1 MSVGPAGVA
10 DLFYLLESNK
20 LGEVEEI
27 KKVFHDHFLCTKDNW
42 LVNGLFDYYL
52 STNSLRTAEV
62 LAGVRDPHDKHLLDR
77 LSDILSK
84 PGNSRQRIQALTL
97 LGHIARRQPTWLY
110 KLASHALFRDLL
122 KLLKVEADI
131 LPLMSALLLL
141 VMLLPMLP
149 AALGPYLP
157 EIFEVFGRLASYYHH
172 HQSSLLSPS
181 FTSTTAPNIIDKDHL
196 YLIHLQVGLYG
207 LFQRLYAMYPCNF
220 ISYLKQQYVQR
231 DQLATFTHTIRP
243 MLDSVRMHPSLVTA
257 SKDAEISA
265 TRWKKMEHHDI
276 VIECGRFT
284 LDKCREEILGVVNS
298 RCTPPLDQSSITCAP
313 INICGGV
320 TTTEISN
327 GEDDTFWSPSMTVP
341 PHSPAQTA
349 SLEPRSAPPTPN
361 NNRSGTSP
369 PEAAIEATPET
380 TPVKDLRKLSTRQ
393 TPLGSSAVRA
403 LNALGNG
410 TSSRPSTPTPVNPSS
425 VSGVKSADV
434 AANTHGFL
442 SNRLSKIMTD
452 RQNVLQ
458 SQKSLSNS
466 EENGRLLEMAVS
478 QNGKND
484 SWQEDQE
491 VLEIVSSHGNG
502 AVEMSKYVEAQSEGR
517 NERSTYGTLSDLS
530 QKIYQLRLY
539 SQCHFPIEDSNSNET
554 HKVKYRRAYNILHYQ
569 QEQKKKST
577 FICSIQIR
585 HSRSCPD
592 MKIQKKCY
600 SEDVTDQALM
610 GAKRR
615 EETASQTCD
624 LYPYEHLLLGM
635 LDQNSQNCSQESS
648 DSRMSPI
655 SMLDQYIE
663 ACTKTNSFSSK
674 TRPNGTRQKQKKKG
688 EEDAEED
695 GGEDDGV
702 DPTCANNQSLQL
714 MQMQLQF
721 ERQRREVHAE
731 RNRRLLGKLRDSRA
745 SQEHNLA
752 LTERLKMIEREVEEL
767 RAQLEHNKKE
777 ANQAEEQYKEAMHH
791 WQTKCVEEQRQSH
804 AFKDRLEILELEL
817 KNEQK
822 KTVEAQQ
829 QLRSVE
835 AELFNAGHQL
845 KTALKAADRGKEL
858 ECIVDTMQKKF
869 VLLGEAQLR
878 LEENTSTFSP
888 TTKQETAQ
896 IQKSCTEELNNIRR
910 QLESRSSHLEAVKA
924 RLGELENKDARKE
937 TQLLNL
943 QRLLQETK
951 EQHASE
957 LEAVES
963 KYQAQVEINLHL
975 EGRILEL
982 HGKLETATYS
992 NTSPM
997 GNPASSASPKERSP
1011 PLSTSLASSS
1021 EGSLA
1026 FIHPGAGIIMNDC
1039 CDTATGEIPNLQA
1052 MIEPIPSSS
1061 QTTSPSRF
1069 VTQRSSTPKQD

>member
-20 LGEVEEI
+20 LGEVEET

-42 LVNGLFDYYL
+42 LVNGLLDYYL
-52 STNSLRTAEV
+52 STNSSRTAEV

-84 PGNSRQRIQALTL
+84 PGNSGQRLHALTL

-122 KLLKVEADI
+122 KLLKVETDI

-172 HQSSLLSPS
+172 HQSLLSPS
-181 FTSTTAPNIIDKDHL
+181 TPFTSTTVPNVIDKDHL
-196 YLIHLQVGLYG
+196 YLIHLQVGLYS
-207 LFQRLYAMYPCNF
+207 LFHRLYAMYPCNF

-320 TTTEISN
+320 TTVENSN
-327 GEDDTFWSPSMTVP
+327 GEDDAFWSPSMTVP
-341 PHSPAQTA
+341 PHSPAQNA
-349 SLEPRSAPPTPN
+349 SHEPRSAPPTPN
-361 NNRSGTSP
+361 NNKSGTSP

-380 TPVKDLRKLSTRQ
+380 TPVKDLRKLSMRQ
-393 TPLGSSAVRA
+393 APLGSSAVRA

-410 TSSRPSTPTPVNPSS
+410 TSSRPSTPTSVN
-425 VSGVKSADV
+425 SGIKSADI
-434 AANTHGFL
+434 AGNTHGFL
-442 SNRLSKIMTD
+442 SNRLSKIMVD
-452 RQNVLQ
+452 RQHVFQ

-466 EENGRLLEMAVS
+466 EENGRLLEMAIS

-502 AVEMSKYVEAQSEGR
+502 AVEMPKYEAQSEARSER
-517 NERSTYGTLSDLS
+517 NTYGTLSHLS
-530 QKIYQLRLY
+530 QKIYLRLY
-539 SQCHFPIEDSNSNET
+539 SQCHFPIEDPNSNVT
-554 HKVKYRRAYNILHYQ
+554 HK
-569 QEQKKKST
+569 
-577 FICSIQIR
+577 IR

-592 MKIQKKCY
+592 MEMQKKCY
-600 SEDVTDQALM
+600 SEDVTDQAK
-610 GAKRR
+610 GR
-615 EETASQTCD
+615 EDTGSQTCD
-624 LYPYEHLLLGM
+624 LFPYEHLLLGM
-635 LDQNSQNCSQESS
+635 LDQNNQNFSQESS

-655 SMLDQYIE
+655 SMLDRYIE
-663 ACTKTNSFSSK
+663 ACTRTNSFSSK
-674 TRPNGTRQKQKKKG
+674 TRTNGTRQKQKKKG

-695 GGEDDGV
+695 VAEDDGI
-702 DPTCANNQSLQL
+702 DPTCANQSLQL

-721 ERQRREVHAE
+721 ERQRREIHAE
-731 RNRRLLGKLRDSRA
+731 RNRRLLGKLR
-745 SQEHNLA
+745 NLYIMR
-752 LTERLKMIEREVEEL
+752 LLTLFVLQTERLKMIEREVEEL
-767 RAQLEHNKKE
+767 KKQLELNKRE
-777 ANQAEEQYKEAMHH
+777 AHQAEEQYKETMHH

-804 AFKDRLEILELEL
+804 AFRDRLENLELEL

-822 KTVEAQQ
+822 KTTESQQ

-845 KTALKAADRGKEL
+845 KAALKAADRGKEL
-858 ECIVDTMQKKF
+858 ENIVDTMQKKF

-878 LEENTSTFSP
+878 LEENTSTLSP

-896 IQKSCTEELNNIRR
+896 IQKSCTEELNNTRR
-910 QLESRSSHLEAVKA
+910 QLESRSSHLEALKA
-924 RLGELENKDARKE
+924 RLSELENKDARKE
-937 TQLLNL
+937 TQLVNL

-963 KYQAQVEINLHL
+963 KYRAQVEINLLL

-992 NTSPM
+992 NASPI

-1061 QTTSPSRF
+1061 QTTSPLRS
-1069 VTQRSSTPKQD
+1069 VTRRSSTPKQD

>member
-1 MSVGPAGVA
+1 MSVGSAGAA
-10 DLFYLLESNK
+10 DLFSYLESNK

-27 KKVFHDHFLCTKDNW
+27 KKVLHDHFLSTKDNW
-42 LVNGLFDYYL
+42 LVIGLFDYYL

-62 LAGVRDPHDKHLLDR
+62 LAGVREPHDRHLLDR

-84 PGNSRQRIQALTL
+84 SGNSTQRVQALTL

-122 KLLKVEADI
+122 KLLKIIFLKVEADI

-172 HQSSLLSPS
+172 HHHQSSLLSSSTP
-181 FTSTTAPNIIDKDHL
+181 FNSTTAPNVIDKDHL
-196 YLIHLQVGLYG
+196 YLIHLQVGLYS
-207 LFQRLYAMYPCNF
+207 LFHRLYAMYPCNF

-257 SKDAEISA
+257 SKDAEIS
-265 TRWKKMEHHDI
+265 TNRWKKMEHHDI
-276 VIECGRFT
+276 VIECDRFT

-320 TTTEISN
+320 MTMEISN
-327 GEDDTFWSPSMTVP
+327 GEDDTFWSPSMTVS
-341 PHSPAQTA
+341 PHSPPQNT
-349 SLEPRSAPPTPN
+349 SHEPRSAPPTPN

-393 TPLGSSAVRA
+393 APIGSSAVRA

-410 TSSRPSTPTPVNPSS
+410 TSSRPSTPTLINSSS
-425 VSGVKSADV
+425 VSVKGADI
-434 AANTHGFL
+434 ASNTHGFL
-442 SNRLSKIMTD
+442 SNRLGKIMTD

-458 SQKSLSNS
+458 SQKSVNSS
-466 EENGRLLEMAVS
+466 EENGRLLEMAIS

-502 AVEMSKYVEAQSEGR
+502 AVEMPKYVEAQSETR
-517 NERSTYGTLSDLS
+517 NERNMVGTLSDLS
-530 QKIYQLRLY
+530 QKIYKLRLY
-539 SQCHFPIEDSNSNET
+539 SQCHFPIEDSNSNIT
-554 HKVKYRRAYNILHYQ
+554 HK
-569 QEQKKKST
+569 
-577 FICSIQIR
+577 IR

-592 MKIQKKCY
+592 MDTQKKCY
-600 SEDVTDQALM
+600 SEDVTDQVSM
-610 GAKRR
+610 GVKD
-615 EETASQTCD
+615 TGSQTCD
-624 LYPYEHLLLGM
+624 LFPYEHLLLGM
-635 LDQNSQNCSQESS
+635 LDQNSQNFSQESS

-655 SMLDQYIE
+655 NMLDRYIE
-663 ACTKTNSFSSK
+663 ACTRTNSFSSK
-674 TRPNGTRQKQKKKG
+674 TKPNGSKQKQKKKG

-695 GGEDDGV
+695 GGEDDGI
-702 DPTCANNQSLQL
+702 DPTCANQSLQL

-731 RNRRLLGKLRDSRA
+731 RNRRLLGKLRDLRA
-745 SQEHNLA
+745 SEEHNLA

-767 RAQLEHNKKE
+767 KAQLDHNKRE
-777 ANQAEEQYKEAMHH
+777 AHQAEEQYKETVHH

-804 AFKDRLEILELEL
+804 AFKDRLENLELEL
-817 KNEQK
+817 KSEQK
-822 KTVEAQQ
+822 KTTETQQ

-845 KTALKAADRGKEL
+845 KAALKAADRGKEL
-858 ECIVDTMQKKF
+858 ESIVETMQKKF

-878 LEENTSTFSP
+878 LEENTGTFSP
-888 TTKQETAQ
+888 TIKQETAQ
-896 IQKSCTEELNNIRR
+896 IQKSCTEELNNTRR
-910 QLESRSSHLEAVKA
+910 QLESRSSHLEALKA
-924 RLGELENKDARKE
+924 RLSELENKEARKE
-937 TQLLNL
+937 TQLVNL

-951 EQHASE
+951 EQHSSE

-963 KYQAQVEINLHL
+963 KYRAQVEINLLL

-1061 QTTSPSRF
+1061 QTASPSRS

>member
-1 MSVGPAGVA
+1 MSAGPAGVA

-27 KKVFHDHFLCTKDNW
+27 KKVFHDHFLCTKDSW

-157 EIFEVFGRLASYYHH
+157 EIFEVFGRLAFYYH

-181 FTSTTAPNIIDKDHL
+181 TPFTSTTAPNVIDKDHL

-207 LFQRLYAMYPCNF
+207 LFHRLYAMYPCNF
-220 ISYLKQQYVQR
+220 ISYLKQQYIQR

-298 RCTPPLDQSSITCAP
+298 RCTPPLEQSSITCAP

-320 TTTEISN
+320 TTEISN
-327 GEDDTFWSPSMTVP
+327 GEDDPEFWSPSKTVSPRSP
-341 PHSPAQTA
+341 PQNA
-349 SLEPRSAPPTPN
+349 SHEPRSAPPTPN

-393 TPLGSSAVRA
+393 APLGSSAVRA

-410 TSSRPSTPTPVNPSS
+410 TSSRPSTPTPVNS
-425 VSGVKSADV
+425 SGVKSTDI

-466 EENGRLLEMAVS
+466 EENGRLLEMAIS

-502 AVEMSKYVEAQSEGR
+502 AVEMPKYVEAQSEGR
-517 NERSTYGTLSDLS
+517 SERNAYGALS

-539 SQCHFPIEDSNSNET
+539 SQCHFPVEEPNSNVT
-554 HKVKYRRAYNILHYQ
+554 HK
-569 QEQKKKST
+569 
-577 FICSIQIR
+577 IR

-592 MKIQKKCY
+592 MEVQRKC
-600 SEDVTDQALM
+600 SEDVTDQAK
-610 GAKRR
+610 GR
-615 EETASQTCD
+615 EDASSQTCD
-624 LYPYEHLLLGM
+624 LYPYEHLLTGM
-635 LDQNSQNCSQESS
+635 LDQNSQNFSQESS

-655 SMLDQYIE
+655 IMLDRYIE
-663 ACTKTNSFSSK
+663 ACTRTNSFSSK
-674 TRPNGTRQKQKKKG
+674 TKTNGTRLKQKKKG

-695 GGEDDGV
+695 GAEDDGM
-702 DPTCANNQSLQL
+702 DPTCANQSLQL

-745 SQEHNLA
+745 SEEHNLA
-752 LTERLKMIEREVEEL
+752 LTERLKMIEREVDEL
-767 RAQLEHNKKE
+767 KAQLEHNKRE
-777 ANQAEEQYKEAMHH
+777 AHQADEQYKETVHH
-791 WQTKCVEEQRQSH
+791 WQTKCIEEQRQSH
-804 AFKDRLEILELEL
+804 ACKDRLENLELEL
-817 KNEQK
+817 KSEQK
-822 KTVEAQQ
+822 KTAEVQQ

-858 ECIVDTMQKKF
+858 ENVVETMQKKF

-888 TTKQETAQ
+888 ATKQETAQ

-910 QLESRSSHLEAVKA
+910 QLESRSSHLEALKA
-924 RLGELENKDARKE
+924 RLSELENKEARKE
-937 TQLLNL
+937 TQLMNL

-951 EQHASE
+951 EQHAYE

-963 KYQAQVEINLHL
+963 KYRAQVEINLVL

-1039 CDTATGEIPNLQA
+1039 CETATGEIPNLQA
-1052 MIEPIPSSS
+1052 MIDPIPSTS
-1061 QTTSPSRF
+1061 QTSPSRP
-1069 VTQRSSTPKQD
+1069 VIRRSSTPKQD

>member
-157 EIFEVFGRLASYYHH
+157 EIFE
-172 HQSSLLSPS
+172 
-181 FTSTTAPNIIDKDHL
+181 
-196 YLIHLQVGLYG
+196 VGLYG

-554 HKVKYRRAYNILHYQ
+554 HK
-569 QEQKKKST
+569 
-577 FICSIQIR
+577 IR

>member
-1 MSVGPAGVA
+1 MSVGSTGAA
-10 DLFYLLESNK
+10 DLFSYLESNK

-27 KKVFHDHFLCTKDNW
+27 KKVLHDHFLSTKDNW

-62 LAGVRDPHDKHLLDR
+62 LAGVREPHDKHLLDR

-84 PGNSRQRIQALTL
+84 PGNSTQRVQALTL

-110 KLASHALFRDLL
+110 KLANHALFKDLL

-141 VMLLPMLP
+141 VILLPMLP
-149 AALGPYLP
+149 AALGPYLA
-157 EIFEVFGRLASYYHH
+157 EIFEVFGRLATYYHH
-172 HQSSLLSPS
+172 HQSSLLSSSTP
-181 FTSTTAPNIIDKDHL
+181 FNSTTAPNVIDKDHL
-196 YLIHLQVGLYG
+196 YLIHLQVGLYR
-207 LFQRLYAMYPCNF
+207 LFHRLYAMYPCNF

-276 VIECGRFT
+276 VIECDRFT
-284 LDKCREEILGVVNS
+284 LDKCREEILGAVNS
-298 RCTPPLDQSSITCAP
+298 RCTPPIDQSSITCAP

-320 TTTEISN
+320 TTMEISN
-327 GEDDTFWSPSMTVP
+327 GEDDTFWSPSMTVS
-341 PHSPAQTA
+341 PHSPPQNA
-349 SLEPRSAPPTPN
+349 SHEPRSAPPTPN

-393 TPLGSSAVRA
+393 APIGSSAVRA

-410 TSSRPSTPTPVNPSS
+410 TSSRPSTPTPINSSS
-425 VSGVKSADV
+425 VSGIKGVDT

-442 SNRLSKIMTD
+442 SNRLSKIMAD

-458 SQKSLSNS
+458 SQKSSNNN
-466 EENGRLLEMAVS
+466 EENGRLLEMAIS

-502 AVEMSKYVEAQSEGR
+502 AIEMPKYVEAQSEAR
-517 NERSTYGTLSDLS
+517 NERNTYGTLSDLS
-530 QKIYQLRLY
+530 QKIYKLRLY
-539 SQCHFPIEDSNSNET
+539 SQCHFQIEDSNSNVT
-554 HKVKYRRAYNILHYQ
+554 HK
-569 QEQKKKST
+569 
-577 FICSIQIR
+577 IR

-592 MKIQKKCY
+592 MDTQKKY
-600 SEDVTDQALM
+600 NEDVTDQASI
-610 GAKRR
+610 GAKD
-615 EETASQTCD
+615 AGSQTCD
-624 LYPYEHLLLGM
+624 LFPYEHLLLRT
-635 LDQNSQNCSQESS
+635 LDQNSQNFSQESS

-655 SMLDQYIE
+655 NLLDRYIE
-663 ACTKTNSFSSK
+663 ACARTNSFSSK
-674 TRPNGTRQKQKKKG
+674 TRPNTIRQKQKKKG

-695 GGEDDGV
+695 GGEDDNI
-702 DPTCANNQSLQL
+702 DPTCANQSLQL

-745 SQEHNLA
+745 SEEHNLA
-752 LTERLKMIEREVEEL
+752 LTERLKIIEREVEEL
-767 RAQLEHNKKE
+767 KAQLEHNKRE
-777 ANQAEEQYKEAMHH
+777 AYQTEEQYKEAMHH
-791 WQTKCVEEQRQSH
+791 WQTKCVEEQQQSRT
-804 AFKDRLEILELEL
+804 FKERLVNLELDL
-817 KNEQK
+817 KNEQIK
-822 KTVEAQQ
+822 AAGAQQ

-835 AELFNAGHQL
+835 AELFNAGQQL
-845 KTALKAADRGKEL
+845 KAALKVADRGKEL
-858 ECIVDTMQKKF
+858 ESIVETMQKRF

-878 LEENTSTFSP
+878 LAENTSTFSP
-888 TTKQETAQ
+888 TTKQETVL

-910 QLESRSSHLEAVKA
+910 QLESRSSHLEALKA
-924 RLGELENKDARKE
+924 RLSELENKEARKE
-937 TQLLNL
+937 TQLVNL
-943 QRLLQETK
+943 QRFLQETK

-963 KYQAQVEINLHL
+963 KYRAQVEINLLL

-1026 FIHPGAGIIMNDC
+1026 FIHPGAGIIVNDC

-1052 MIEPIPSSS
+1052 MIEPVPSSS
-1061 QTTSPSRF
+1061 QTASPLRS
-1069 VTQRSSTPKQD
+1069 VTQRSSMPKQD

>member
-1 MSVGPAGVA
+1 MNVGPAGVA

-20 LGEVEEI
+20 LGEVEET

-42 LVNGLFDYYL
+42 LVNGLLDYYL
-52 STNSLRTAEV
+52 STNSSRTAEV

-84 PGNSRQRIQALTL
+84 PGNSGQRLHALTL

-122 KLLKVEADI
+122 KLLKVETDI

-172 HQSSLLSPS
+172 HQSLLSPS
-181 FTSTTAPNIIDKDHL
+181 TPFTSTTVPNVIDKDHL
-196 YLIHLQVGLYG
+196 YLIHLQVGLYS
-207 LFQRLYAMYPCNF
+207 LFHRLYAMYPCNF
-220 ISYLKQQYVQR
+220 ISYLKQQYIQR

-284 LDKCREEILGVVNS
+284 LDKYREEILGVVNS

-320 TTTEISN
+320 TTMENSN
-327 GEDDTFWSPSMTVP
+327 GEDDAFWSPSMTVP
-341 PHSPAQTA
+341 PHSPAQNT
-349 SLEPRSAPPTPN
+349 SHEPRSAPPTPN

-393 TPLGSSAVRA
+393 APLGSSAVRA

-410 TSSRPSTPTPVNPSS
+410 TSSRPSTPTSVN
-425 VSGVKSADV
+425 SGKSADT

-452 RQNVLQ
+452 RQNVFQ

-466 EENGRLLEMAVS
+466 EENGRLLEMALS

-502 AVEMSKYVEAQSEGR
+502 AVEMPKYVEAQSEARSER
-517 NERSTYGTLSDLS
+517 NAYGTLSHLT
-530 QKIYQLRLY
+530 QKIYLRLY
-539 SQCHFPIEDSNSNET
+539 SQYHFPIKNPNSNVT
-554 HKVKYRRAYNILHYQ
+554 HKIRR
-569 QEQKKKST
+569 
-577 FICSIQIR
+577 
-585 HSRSCPD
+585 SRSYPD
-592 MKIQKKCY
+592 MEMQKKCY
-600 SEDVTDQALM
+600 SEDMTDPVK
-610 GAKRR
+610 GR
-615 EETASQTCD
+615 EDTGSQTCD
-624 LYPYEHLLLGM
+624 LFPYEHLLLGM
-635 LDQNSQNCSQESS
+635 LDQNNQNFSQESS

-655 SMLDQYIE
+655 SMLDRYIE
-663 ACTKTNSFSSK
+663 ACTRTNSFSSK
-674 TRPNGTRQKQKKKG
+674 TRTNGTRQKQKKKG

-695 GGEDDGV
+695 VAEDDGI
-702 DPTCANNQSLQL
+702 DPTCANQSLQL

-745 SQEHNLA
+745 SEEHNLA
-752 LTERLKMIEREVEEL
+752 LTERLKMIERELEEL
-767 RAQLEHNKKE
+767 KGQLEHNKRE
-777 ANQAEEQYKEAMHH
+777 AHQAEEQYKEAMHH

-804 AFKDRLEILELEL
+804 AFKDRLENLELEL

-822 KTVEAQQ
+822 KTIESQQ

-845 KTALKAADRGKEL
+845 KAALKAADRGKEL
-858 ECIVDTMQKKF
+858 ENVVDTMQKKF
-869 VLLGEAQLR
+869 VLLGEAQLK

-888 TTKQETAQ
+888 TSKQETTQ

-910 QLESRSSHLEAVKA
+910 QLESRSSHLEALKA
-924 RLGELENKDARKE
+924 RLSELENKDARKE
-937 TQLLNL
+937 TQLVNQ

-957 LEAVES
+957 LEATES
-963 KYQAQVEINLHL
+963 KYRAQVEINLLL
-975 EGRILEL
+975 EGRVLEL

-992 NTSPM
+992 NASPI

-1061 QTTSPSRF
+1061 QTTSPLRSVIR
-1069 VTQRSSTPKQD
+1069 RSSTPKQD

>member
-1 MSVGPAGVA
+1 MSAGPAGVA
-10 DLFYLLESNK
+10 DLVYLLESNK
-20 LGEVEEI
+20 LEEVEEI

-42 LVNGLFDYYL
+42 LVNGLLDYYL

-77 LSDILSK
+77 LSDVLSK
-84 PGNSRQRIQALTL
+84 PGNSGQRIQALTL

-172 HQSSLLSPS
+172 HQSPLLSPS
-181 FTSTTAPNIIDKDHL
+181 FTPTTAPSLIDKDHL

-207 LFQRLYAMYPCNF
+207 LFHRLYAMYPCNF
-220 ISYLKQQYVQR
+220 ISYLKQQYVLR
-231 DQLATFTHTIRP
+231 EQLATFTHTIRP

-265 TRWKKMEHHDI
+265 TRWKKMEHHDV

-284 LDKCREEILGVVNS
+284 LDKCREDILGAVNS
-298 RCTPPLDQSSITCAP
+298 RCTPPLDQSSVACAP

-320 TTTEISN
+320 TSMEISN
-327 GEDDTFWSPSMTVP
+327 EEDDSFWSPSMTVP
-341 PHSPAQTA
+341 PHSPAQTG
-349 SLEPRSAPPTPN
+349 SLESRSAPPTPN

-393 TPLGSSAVRA
+393 APLGSSAVRA

-410 TSSRPSTPTPVNPSS
+410 TSSRPSTPTPMNSSS
-425 VSGVKSADV
+425 VSGVKGTDV
-434 AANTHGFL
+434 ASAHGFL
-442 SNRLSKIMTD
+442 SNRLNKIMTE

-458 SQKSLSNS
+458 LQKSVISS
-466 EENGRLLEMAVS
+466 GEENGRLLEMAIS

-502 AVEMSKYVEAQSEGR
+502 AVEMPKYVEAQSEAR
-517 NERSTYGTLSDLS
+517 NERSTYGALSDLS

-539 SQCHFPIEDSNSNET
+539 SQCHFPMEDSNSNVT
-554 HKVKYRRAYNILHYQ
+554 HK
-569 QEQKKKST
+569 
-577 FICSIQIR
+577 IR

-592 MKIQKKCY
+592 MEMQRKCY
-600 SEDVTDQALM
+600 SEDMTDQALT

-615 EETASQTCD
+615 EDTGSQTCD
-624 LYPYEHLLLGM
+624 LFPYEHLLLGM
-635 LDQNSQNCSQESS
+635 LDQNSQNFSQESS
-648 DSRMSPI
+648 DLRMSPI
-655 SMLDQYIE
+655 SMLDRYIE
-663 ACTKTNSFSSK
+663 ACTRTNSFFSK
-674 TRPNGTRQKQKKKG
+674 TRANGTRQKQKKKG

-702 DPTCANNQSLQL
+702 DPSCANQSLQL

-745 SQEHNLA
+745 SEEHNLA
-752 LTERLKMIEREVEEL
+752 LTERLKMIEKEVDEL
-767 RAQLEHNKKE
+767 KTQLERNKRE
-777 ANQAEEQYKEAMHH
+777 TQQAEEQYKEAMHH

-804 AFKDRLEILELEL
+804 VFKDRLESLELEL
-817 KNEQK
+817 KSEQK
-822 KTVEAQQ
+822 KAAEAQQ

-845 KTALKAADRGKEL
+845 KAALKAADRGKEL

-869 VLLGEAQLR
+869 VLLGEAQLK
-878 LEENTSTFSP
+878 LEENTGTLSP
-888 TTKQETAQ
+888 TTKQETAL

-910 QLESRSSHLEAVKA
+910 QLESRSSHLEALKA
-924 RLGELENKDARKE
+924 RLSELENKEARKE
-937 TQLLNL
+937 TQLVNL
-943 QRLLQETK
+943 QRFLQETK

-957 LEAVES
+957 LDSVES
-963 KYQAQVEINLHL
+963 KYRAQVEINLLL

-1061 QTTSPSRF
+1061 QTTSPLRS
-1069 VTQRSSTPKQD
+1069 VAQRSSTPKQD

>member
-1 MSVGPAGVA
+1 MSGGSTGVA

-27 KKVFHDHFLCTKDNW
+27 KKVFHDHLLCTKDNW

-181 FTSTTAPNIIDKDHL
+181 TPFTSTTAPNVIDKDHM
-196 YLIHLQVGLYG
+196 YLIHLQVGLYC
-207 LFQRLYAMYPCNF
+207 LFHRLYAMYPCNF

-243 MLDSVRMHPSLVTA
+243 MLDSVRMHPLLVTA

-276 VIECGRFT
+276 VIECSRFT
-284 LDKCREEILGVVNS
+284 LDKCREEILGVNS
-298 RCTPPLDQSSITCAP
+298 RCTPPLDQSSFTCAP

-327 GEDDTFWSPSMTVP
+327 GEDETFWSPSMTMS
-341 PHSPAQTA
+341 PHSPPQNA
-349 SLEPRSAPPTPN
+349 SHEPRSAPPTPN

-393 TPLGSSAVRA
+393 PPLGSNAVRA
-403 LNALGNG
+403 LGNALGNG
-410 TSSRPSTPTPVNPSS
+410 TSSRPATPTPINSS
-425 VSGVKSADV
+425 SASGAKSTDISS
-434 AANTHGFL
+434 NTHGFL
-442 SNRLSKIMTD
+442 SNRLNKIMTD
-452 RQNVLQ
+452 RQSVIQ
-458 SQKSLSNS
+458 SQKLLSNN
-466 EENGRLLEMAVS
+466 EENSRFPEMTLS

-502 AVEMSKYVEAQSEGR
+502 AVEMPKYVEAQSDTR
-517 NERSTYGTLSDLS
+517 NEKSEYGTLINLS

-539 SQCHFPIEDSNSNET
+539 SQCHLPVEDTNSNVT
-554 HKVKYRRAYNILHYQ
+554 HK
-569 QEQKKKST
+569 
-577 FICSIQIR
+577 IR

-592 MKIQKKCY
+592 MKMQKNNY
-600 SEDVTDQALM
+600 SEDVIDQVSA
-610 GAKRR
+610 GTKRH
-615 EETASQTCD
+615 EDIGTQTCN
-624 LYPYEHLLLGM
+624 LFPYEHLLLGM
-635 LDQNSQNCSQESS
+635 LDQNSQNVNQESS

-655 SMLDQYIE
+655 SMLDRYIE
-663 ACTKTNSFSSK
+663 ACTRANSFSSK
-674 TRPNGTRQKQKKKG
+674 TKTNGTRQKQKKKG
-688 EEDAEED
+688 EEDSEED

-702 DPTCANNQSLQL
+702 DPTCANQLLQL
-714 MQMQLQF
+714 MQMQLLF

-745 SQEHNLA
+745 SEEHNLA

-767 RAQLEHNKKE
+767 KAQLEHNKRE
-777 ANQAEEQYKEAMHH
+777 AHQAEEQYKEAMHH
-791 WQTKCVEEQRQSH
+791 WQTKCVEEQRQSQ
-804 AFKDRLEILELEL
+804 AFKDRLESLELEL
-817 KNEQK
+817 KDEQK
-822 KTVEAQQ
+822 KTAETQQ

-845 KTALKAADRGKEL
+845 KAALKAADRGKEL
-858 ECIVDTMQKKF
+858 EGNVDTMQKKC

-878 LEENTSTFSP
+878 LQENTGTLSP
-888 TTKQETAQ
+888 VTKQETAQ
-896 IQKSCTEELNNIRR
+896 IQKSYTEELNNIRR
-910 QLESRSSHLEAVKA
+910 QLESRTSHLEALKT
-924 RLGELENKDARKE
+924 RLSELENKDARKE
-937 TQLLNL
+937 TQLVNL

-963 KYQAQVEINLHL
+963 KYQAQVEINLLL

-982 HGKLETATYS
+982 HGKLETATDS

-1052 MIEPIPSSS
+1052 MIEPVSSTS
-1061 QTTSPSRF
+1061 QATSPLRSNI
-1069 VTQRSSTPKQD
+1069 QQSSTPKQD